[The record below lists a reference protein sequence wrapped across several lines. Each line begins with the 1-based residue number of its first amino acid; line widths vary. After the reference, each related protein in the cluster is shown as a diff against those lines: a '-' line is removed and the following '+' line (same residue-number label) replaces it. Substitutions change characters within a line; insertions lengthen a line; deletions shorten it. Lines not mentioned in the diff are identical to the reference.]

1 VLSQGRSYS
10 PVSDIL
16 EVPGD
21 IIDHLLCE
29 ILELISFHLELVLL
43 KQQESISTNRGQALT
58 ESIQQ

>member
-29 ILELISFHLELVLL
+29 ILELISFHLELL
-43 KQQESISTNRGQALT
+43 KQQESTSTNRGQALT